1 MRALFA
7 AGLMLAFAS
16 TTVLAGA
23 SSSNFPPQPDP
34 DTKSMKKSEAKTY
47 VAQGCERQWA
57 KSSGLDAGALNSACT
72 CYAGRTVDRMT
83 KAEFAFFQEKSY
95 FDDSTREKAL
105 KAVDACKLP
114 RPSI

>member
-1 MRALFA
+1 MRALLTA
-7 AGLMLAFAS
+7 AFLLTVAA
-16 TTVLAGA
+16 TTALAGA

-34 DTKSMKKSEAKTY
+34 DTKTMKRGDAKAY

-57 KSSGLDAGALNSACT
+57 KSSGLEGAALNSACA
-72 CYAGRTVDRMT
+72 CYAKATVDRMT

-95 FDDSTREKAL
+95 FDDTTREKAL

-114 RPSI
+114 RPI